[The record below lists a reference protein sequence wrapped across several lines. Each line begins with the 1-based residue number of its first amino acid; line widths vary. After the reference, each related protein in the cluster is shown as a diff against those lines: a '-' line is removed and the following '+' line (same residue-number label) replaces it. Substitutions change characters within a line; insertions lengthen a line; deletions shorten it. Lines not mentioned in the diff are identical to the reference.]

1 MPDFGRAEKTPGSQS
16 GLPLHYKEGSLT
28 MNKLEVLQN
37 AKQLVAQI
45 RLEKDS
51 LKESAREL
59 SEYAEKDG
67 AIPEILSEKLINGLK
82 GITSL
87 QQQFISNYTEVMD
100 SDEIPDELTVME
112 ENLATKKEELTKG
125 VYVRAAAEFMGLTAS
140 DPDVANLLDSYKAE
154 VCLDEA
160 RAMTPE
166 EVADNYQKYVD
177 FMEAL
182 AEDDASLRISY
193 IYRLDEFFPAEL
205 LASVIILRN
214 IKAGDEAEAEELAA
228 RAFAGELGPD
238 YFVYEEGTD
247 GQEE

>member
-1 MPDFGRAEKTPGSQS
+1 
-16 GLPLHYKEGSLT
+16 

-45 RLEKDS
+45 RLEKDLS
-51 LKESAREL
+51 L
-59 SEYAEKDG
+59 YAEKDG
-67 AIPEILSEKLINGLK
+67 AIPEVLSKKLINGLQ

-125 VYVRAAAEFMGLTAS
+125 VYVRAAAEFMGLTT
-140 DPDVANLLDSYKAE
+140 DDDNVADLLDSYKAE
-154 VCLDEA
+154 VRLDEA

-182 AEDDASLRISY
+182 SEDDASLRISY

-214 IKAGDEAEAEELAA
+214 IKSGNEEDAAELAA
-228 RAFAGELGPD
+228 RAFAGELDPD
-238 YFVYEEGTD
+238 YFVYED
-247 GQEE
+247 ADSIEE

>member
-1 MPDFGRAEKTPGSQS
+1 
-16 GLPLHYKEGSLT
+16 

-51 LKESAREL
+51 LKAAAQEL
-59 SEYAEKDG
+59 SAYAEKDG
-67 AIPEILSEKLINGLK
+67 AIPEVLSERLINGLQ

-125 VYVRAAAEFMGLTAS
+125 GYVRAAAAFMGLET
-140 DPDVANLLDSYKAE
+140 DDENVADLLDSYKAE
-154 VCLDEA
+154 VRLDEA

-182 AEDDASLRISY
+182 SEDDASLRISY

-214 IKAGDEAEAEELAA
+214 IREGSEEAAQELADK
-228 RAFAGELGPD
+228 AFAGELGSD
-238 YFVYEEGTD
+238 YFVYEEGMD
-247 GQEE
+247 GLEE

>member
-1 MPDFGRAEKTPGSQS
+1 
-16 GLPLHYKEGSLT
+16 

-59 SEYAEKDG
+59 SAYAEKDG
-67 AIPEILSEKLINGLK
+67 AIPETLSERLINGLQ

-125 VYVRAAAEFMGLTAS
+125 GYVRAAAAFMGLETDDAS
-140 DPDVANLLDSYKAE
+140 VADLLDSYKAE
-154 VCLDEA
+154 VRLDEA

-214 IKAGDEAEAEELAA
+214 IKEGDEEATKELADK
-228 RAFAGELGPD
+228 AFAGELDPD
-238 YFVYEEGTD
+238 YFVYEEDMG
-247 GQEE
+247 GLEE

>member
-1 MPDFGRAEKTPGSQS
+1 MSHRS
-16 GLPLHYKEGSLT
+16 GLRRTALRS
-28 MNKLEVLQN
+28 
-37 AKQLVAQI
+37 
-45 RLEKDS
+45 R

-59 SEYAEKDG
+59 SSYAEKDG
-67 AIPEILSEKLINGLK
+67 AIPEVLSKKLISGLQ

-125 VYVRAAAEFMGLTAS
+125 VYVRAAAEFMGLTT
-140 DPDVANLLDSYKAE
+140 DDDNVADLLDSYKAE
-154 VCLDEA
+154 VRLDEA

-182 AEDDASLRISY
+182 SEDDASLRISY

-214 IKAGDEAEAEELAA
+214 IKSGNEEDAAELAA
-228 RAFAGELGPD
+228 RAFAGELDPD
-238 YFVYEEGTD
+238 YFVYED
-247 GQEE
+247 ADSIEE